1 MKILI
6 FLKKWPGGV
15 GVVVNSIKKEFEK
28 DGHEVVCVSREDD
41 LNCFSSF
48 KRLFWLR
55 KRYVEIIKK
64 EKPDIIYTQDWSMS
78 IPLMFP
84 CKIYSKK
91 HFCCFHGNQIG
102 NTKFLQIFIG
112 KLMGRNLVVV
122 GDSLKDR
129 FPNSNKIYNGMDFEL
144 FKPNKKIKK
153 IKNSIGFVNWKTS
166 DYHYE
171 EIKNVCTKLGK
182 KFIVAENIPYEKMP
196 DFYNKL
202 DCFISL
208 PPKGAGF
215 NMSWIEAMACGVPK
229 IIGNNEGVGSKLNIN
244 NIEDFNSIKD
254 SIINCETRIVNF
266 DVLENK
272 FGLDKQINRLLEVF
286 ENYK

>member
-28 DGHEVVCVSREDD
+28 KEHKVVCISREDD

-55 KRYVEIIKK
+55 KKYIELIKK
-64 EKPDIIYTQDWSMS
+64 EKPHIIYTQDWSMAL
-78 IPLMFP
+78 PLLFP
-84 CKIYSKK
+84 YKIYNKK
-91 HFCCFHGNQIG
+91 HFCCFHGNQIS
-102 NTKFLQIFIG
+102 NTKFLQTFIG
-112 KLMGRNLVVV
+112 KLMKNRLVVV

-129 FPNSNKIYNGMDFEL
+129 FLSSNKIYNGIDFEL
-144 FKPNKKIKK
+144 FKPNKKINK
-153 IKNSIGFVNWKTS
+153 IKNSVGFVNWKTGE
-166 DYHYE
+166 YHYE
-171 EIKNVCTKLGK
+171 KIYNACIKLGK
-182 KFIVAENIPYEKMP
+182 EFIVAENIPYKKMP

-229 IIGNNEGVGSKLNIN
+229 IIGNNEGIGFKLDIN
-244 NIEDFNSIKD
+244 YIEKFSSIKD
-254 SIINCETRIVNF
+254 SLINCKIKNPDFEFLKNNF
-266 DVLENK
+266 
-272 FGLDKQINRLLEVF
+272 GSDKQVNKLLKVF
-286 ENYK
+286 EI